1 MPTLPPPPALLPRL
15 LLPVQVPVIANNRVG
30 EEVYEKSR
38 IRFYGGSFISG
49 QHGEVL
55 AQVRVSGCATAD
67 LHDTLRWLSR
77 LCIFVPCIYS
87 P

>member
-1 MPTLPPPPALLPRL
+1 M
-15 LLPVQVPVIANNRVG
+15 IANNRVG

-55 AQVRVSGCATAD
+55 AQVRVSGCLQQTSMV
-67 LHDTLRWLSR
+67 LSGFHRLLRVLQSSTGWMGCA
-77 LCIFVPCIYS
+77 CIGITGGW
-87 P
+87 

>member
-1 MPTLPPPPALLPRL
+1 MPCL

-55 AQVRVSGCATAD
+55 AQVRRASWCAAAD
-67 LHDTLRWLSR
+67 MYGNMNGL
-77 LCIFVPCIYS
+77 
-87 P
+87 